1 MLVMRAIAS
10 TAFLAMLAATLVT
23 GARLVAASLR
33 TRRDPELWIGL
44 ALLISGLGGALDTAS
59 TSLFERQQLEAAFRV
74 QAGSRVLYALGTSA
88 LALGVARIF
97 RPDRA
102 FAQALALALGLV
114 VAGLAGA
121 WIERGHHARAA
132 DPSSLDLALLAARL
146 GPLAW
151 SSGESFACAA
161 RLRRRARLGL
171 ADPLI
176 ARQILLWGVAGA
188 AMAGVLVVIA
198 VALHG
203 LGRLPLRWTP
213 SLVAMAALGWTGA
226 VTLWVAF
233 FPPRAWR
240 ERAAAGAP
248 VS

>member
-1 MLVMRAIAS
+1 VYALAS
-10 TAFLAMLAATLVT
+10 AAFLAMLATMLAT
-23 GARLVAASLR
+23 GARLLATAWR
-33 TRRDPELWIGL
+33 TRRDPELWLGL
-44 ALLISGLGGALDTAS
+44 ALLVSSLGGALDTAS
-59 TSLFERQQLEAAFRV
+59 TDLFERGRLESAFQV
-74 QAGSRVLYALGTSA
+74 QAASRVLYAVGTSA
-88 LALGVARIF
+88 LALGVTRIF

-132 DPSSLDLALLAARL
+132 APSSLDLALLFARL

-151 SSGESFACAA
+151 SSAESFTCAI

-171 ADPLI
+171 ADPSI
-176 ARQILLWGVAGA
+176 ARQILLWGVAGT
-188 AMAGVLVVIA
+188 AMGGALVVIA
-198 VALHG
+198 VTLHG

-213 SLVAMAALGWTGA
+213 SLVAMTALGWTGA

-240 ERAAAGAP
+240 ERTAARSVAP
-248 VS
+248 